1 MTDQTEDRHILQ
13 WIILIAW
20 LIIAAFCLTFIY
32 HVELPFKIGSISDP
46 QSESWVADSVMK
58 KKLPYGASRIFILY
72 THDKWS
78 VQDPRFSSEVK
89 KSLKGLDKFPLQ
101 HRIVSPYNNS
111 AQISENKHSAYAVV
125 VMEHDNADKTA
136 STMQEFYQSLGT
148 PHNLKMY
155 VGGEPTYIS
164 DVNDLSQSNLI
175 RGEMIAL
182 PLSIIALIFI
192 FRGVLA
198 AFLPVITG
206 VISIAGIISIL
217 IFLGHQFD
225 LSVFVLNI
233 ATMLGLGL
241 SLDYTLLITYRF
253 REELSAGKTSK
264 EAMQVT
270 LNTAG
275 KAIFFSGLIVLIS
288 MSSLL
293 FFSIN
298 VLYSIGIGGVVV
310 VIITVFTSLTLLPA
324 ILCILGERV
333 NIWPITLL
341 GSVHLNE
348 SVHEN
353 AWYRITKYVMQK
365 PLRFLFPTIIFLLI
379 LGYPFL
385 HVRLNSSDATILPTW
400 TESRSLLDNF
410 KKNFN
415 PNAMTPIE
423 ILIKTEKNNSILT
436 KRNISLLY
444 DYAHELKKDPRVKRI
459 ESIVTIS
466 PSLSKE
472 QYIQIYGSNKL
483 PFNDFQ
489 KQFFHDTTKGKYT
502 LMMVISK
509 YPSNDQKTFDLVR
522 TIREN
527 AIENHFTQQVTGNTA
542 IIVDTIHSSYQ
553 LFLKTI
559 GIISLVTYI
568 VLLILLRSIILPLK
582 AILMNFLSLS
592 VCYGMLVFIFQ
603 EGHLSHLL
611 NFQALGNTDLNLP
624 ILLFFTLFGL
634 SMDYEVFLMTRIKE
648 FYDKTHDNME
658 SVALGI
664 ERSARIITAAA
675 VIVVIVC
682 FAFATA
688 DIVFIKAFAVGAA
701 LAVIVDVSIIRLLL
715 VPATMRL
722 MGDWNWYLPKW
733 LDRILPK
740 IELKH

>member
-1 MTDQTEDRHILQ
+1 MSSQTDDKHILQ

-20 LIIAAFCLTFIY
+20 LIVAAVCVVFIY
-32 HVELPFKIGSISDP
+32 HSPLPFKIGSISDP
-46 QSESWVADSVMK
+46 QSESWVADSIMK
-58 KKLPYGASRIFILY
+58 KELPYGASRIFVLF
-72 THDKWS
+72 THDKWTAN
-78 VQDPRFSSEVK
+78 DGRFSSEVK
-89 KSLKGLDKFPLQ
+89 KSLKAIDKFPLK
-101 HRIVSPYNNS
+101 HKIISPYDNS
-111 AQISENKHSAYAVV
+111 AQISDNKHSAYAVV

-136 STMQEFYQSLGT
+136 SAMQEFYQSIGT
-148 PHNLKMY
+148 PKNLKMY
-155 VGGEPTYIS
+155 IGGEPTYIS

-175 RGEMIAL
+175 RGELIAL

-198 AFLPVITG
+198 AFLPIITG
-206 VISIAGIISIL
+206 IISIAAIISIL

-253 REELSAGKTSK
+253 REELSVRESNK

-275 KAIFFSGLIVLIS
+275 KAVFFSGLIVLIS

-293 FFSIN
+293 FFPIN
-298 VLYSIGIGGVVV
+298 VLYSIGIGGMIV
-310 VIITVFTSLTLLPA
+310 VIITVLTALTLLPA
-324 ILCILGERV
+324 LLCILGERV
-333 NIWPITLL
+333 NKWPVILL
-341 GSVHLNE
+341 GSVDLNE
-348 SVHEN
+348 SAHEN
-353 AWYRITKYVMQK
+353 SWYRISKYVMQN

-379 LGYPFL
+379 LGYPFY

-410 KKNFN
+410 KKSFN

-423 ILIKTEKNNSILT
+423 ILIKTEKTNSILA
-436 KRNISLLY
+436 KKNIGLLY
-444 DYAHELKKDPRVKRI
+444 DYAHELKKDPRVKKI
-459 ESIVTIS
+459 DSIVTIS
-466 PSLSKE
+466 PSLTKN
-472 QYIQIYGSNKL
+472 QYIQIYGSKKL

-509 YPSNDQKTFDLVR
+509 YPSNDQKTFDLVK

-542 IIVDTIHSSYQ
+542 IIIDTIHSSYQ

-559 GIISLVTYI
+559 IIISVVTYL

-648 FYDKTHDNME
+648 FYDKTKDNTE

-664 ERSARIITAAA
+664 ERSARIITSAA
-675 VIVVIVC
+675 VIVIIVC

-701 LAVIVDVSIIRLLL
+701 LAVLIDVSVIRLLL

-722 MGDWNWYLPKW
+722 MGNWNWYMPKW

>member
-1 MTDQTEDRHILQ
+1 MNYQTDDKHVLQ

-20 LIIAAFCLTFIY
+20 LIIAAFCIVFIN
-32 HVELPFKIGSISDP
+32 HSTLPFKIGSISDP
-46 QSESWVADSVMK
+46 ESESWVADLEMK
-58 KKLPYGASRIFILY
+58 KELPYGASRIFVLY

-78 VQDPRFSSEVK
+78 ANETRFSTEVK
-89 KSLKGLDKFPLQ
+89 KSLKNIDKFPLQ
-101 HRIVSPYNNS
+101 HRIISPYENS
-111 AQISENKHSAYAVV
+111 AQISGNKHSAYAVV
-125 VMEHDNADKTA
+125 VMDHDNADKTA
-136 STMQEFYQSLGT
+136 STMQEFYQSIGT
-148 PHNLKMY
+148 PKNLKMY
-155 VGGEPTYIS
+155 IGGEPTYIS

-175 RGEMIAL
+175 RGEIIAL

-198 AFLPVITG
+198 AFLPIITG
-206 VISIAGIISIL
+206 IVSIAGIISIL

-275 KAIFFSGLIVLIS
+275 KAVFFSGLIVLIS

-293 FFSIN
+293 FFPIN

-310 VIITVFTSLTLLPA
+310 VIVTIVTALTLLPA
-324 ILCILGERV
+324 LLCILGERV
-333 NIWPITLL
+333 NVWPITLL

-348 SVHEN
+348 N
-353 AWYRITKYVMQK
+353 AEDNGWYRISKYVMQK

-379 LGYPFL
+379 LGYPFY

-423 ILIKTEKNNSILT
+423 ILIKTEKNSILN
-436 KRNISLLY
+436 KKNVSLLY
-444 DYAHELKKDPRVKRI
+444 DYAHDLKKDPRVKKV

-466 PSLSKE
+466 PALTKS
-472 QYIQIYGSNKL
+472 QYIKIYGSKNKL

-489 KQFFHDTTKGKYT
+489 KQFFHDTTKGQYT

-509 YPSNDQKTFDLVR
+509 YPSNDEKTFDLVQ
-522 TIREN
+522 TIRDN
-527 AIENHFTQQVTGNTA
+527 AIENKFKQQVTGNTA
-542 IIVDTIHSSYQ
+542 IIIDTIHSSYK

-559 GIISLVTYI
+559 LIISIVTYL
-568 VLLILLRSIILPLK
+568 VLLILLRSVILPLK

-648 FYDKTHDNME
+648 FYDKTNNNIE

-664 ERSARIITAAA
+664 ERSARIITSAA
-675 VIVVIVC
+675 VIVIIVC

-701 LAVIVDVSIIRLLL
+701 LAVLVDVSIIRLLL

-740 IELKH
+740 IELNH

>member
-1 MTDQTEDRHILQ
+1 
-13 WIILIAW
+13 
-20 LIIAAFCLTFIY
+20 
-32 HVELPFKIGSISDP
+32 
-46 QSESWVADSVMK
+46 
-58 KKLPYGASRIFILY
+58 
-72 THDKWS
+72 
-78 VQDPRFSSEVK
+78 
-89 KSLKGLDKFPLQ
+89 
-101 HRIVSPYNNS
+101 
-111 AQISENKHSAYAVV
+111 
-125 VMEHDNADKTA
+125 
-136 STMQEFYQSLGT
+136 
-148 PHNLKMY
+148 MY

-164 DVNDLSQSNLI
+164 DVNQLSQSNLI
-175 RGEMIAL
+175 RGELIAL

-198 AFLPVITG
+198 AFLPIVTG
-206 VISIAGIISIL
+206 IVSIATIISIL
-217 IFLGHQFD
+217 IFLGYQFEF
-225 LSVFVLNI
+225 SVFVLNI

-253 REELSAGKTSK
+253 REELSLKRSNI
-264 EAMQVT
+264 EAMKIT

-275 KAIFFSGLIVLIS
+275 KAVFFSGLVVLIS

-293 FFSIN
+293 FFPIN
-298 VLYSIGIGGVVV
+298 VLYSIGIGGVIVV
-310 VIITVFTSLTLLPA
+310 LVTVLASLTLLPA
-324 ILCILGERV
+324 MLCVLGESV
-333 NIWPITLL
+333 NKWPVTVL
-341 GSVHLNE
+341 GSTHLRE
-348 SVHEN
+348 SAHDN
-353 AWYRITKYVMQK
+353 YWYKTAKYVMK
-365 PLRFLFPTIIFLLI
+365 YPLRFLIPTVIFLLI

-385 HVRLNSSDATILPTW
+385 HVKLNNSDATILPTW

-410 KKNFN
+410 KKDFN
-415 PNAMTPIE
+415 ANAMTPIE
-423 ILIKTEKNNSILT
+423 ILIKANNKDIFTKNN
-436 KRNISLLY
+436 ISKLY
-444 DYAHELKKDPRVKRI
+444 DYAHELKKDPRVKKV

-466 PSLSKE
+466 PSLTKR
-472 QYIQIYGSNKL
+472 QYMQIYASNHL

-489 KQFFHDTTKGKYT
+489 KQFLHDTTKGPYT
-502 LMMVISK
+502 LMMVMSK
-509 YPSNDQKTFDLVR
+509 YPTNDQKTFDLVQ
-522 TIREN
+522 TIREHS
-527 AIENHFTQQVTGNTA
+527 IEKHFSQQVTGNTA
-542 IIVDTIHSSYQ
+542 IIIDTIHSSYQ

-559 GIISLVTYI
+559 GIISLITYI
-568 VLLILLRSIILPLK
+568 VLLVLLRSVVLPLK

-648 FYDKTHDNME
+648 FYEKTGDNIE

-664 ERSARIITAAA
+664 ERSARIITSAAL
-675 VIVVIVC
+675 IVVIVS

-722 MGDWNWYLPKW
+722 MGDWNWYLPRF

-740 IELKH
+740 IELDKSND